1 MDDLSFY
8 CILTDPKNKLT
19 EKTVAALMNLLHR
32 VEVLEDA
39 KNTEQ
44 QVQAD
49 PADSLT

>member
-19 EKTVAALMNLLHR
+19 EKTVGALIDLLHR
-32 VEVLEDA
+32 VENLEGV

-44 QVQAD
+44 SNQ
-49 PADSLT
+49 PDSGK